1 MSYEVLARW
10 LHPDRG
16 LLTPAEFVPL
26 AEETGLMLEM
36 GERMLRDS
44 LSQLARWRAAGHPF
58 AACSLS
64 VNVGTRQLIDPAFH
78 GLVAEALA
86 ESGIDADSVWLE
98 ITETSLLADAK
109 TAAAALRSLRGLGLH
124 LSVDDFGT
132 GYSSLTYLK
141 RFPVEAIKIDKSF
154 VAGLG
159 LDQEDSTIVEA
170 VVRLGQSLGLDVV
183 AEGVESPLQLS
194 RLRELGCDRGQ
205 GYLFGR
211 PRPAALVEAE
221 RTGV

>member
-1 MSYEVLARW
+1 
-10 LHPDRG
+10 
-16 LLTPAEFVPL
+16 
-26 AEETGLMLEM
+26 MLEM

-44 LSQLARWRAAGHPF
+44 LAQLARWRAAGHPF

-64 VNVGTRQLIDPAFH
+64 VNVGTRQLIDPGFH

-86 ESGIDADSVWLE
+86 ESGIDANSVWLE

-109 TAAAALRSLRGLGLH
+109 SASTALRNLRSLGLH

-194 RLRELGCDRGQ
+194 RLRELACDRGQ